1 MAANSQP
8 RYLHMDFRE
17 FVRYHKSYLIFFGII
32 IVAMLAVDGFLLYK
46 KSKYISERDRLRA
59 GMSDFEREKTDVA
72 LQSEESRIKT
82 MVALIRRQ
90 AKVDKRIHLAIST
103 DSGRM
108 YLEREGALLR
118 GLVIQVGPG
127 KRVGVPPDTVYLAV
141 PRGERSIQR
150 ILRAD
155 DGWEVPEWVY
165 SDRRLVVPAERTVK
179 GALGPVAIILNG
191 GTVIYSPPTA
201 GPLNDSTYV
210 MPGSVRAS
218 SVDLKA
224 IAPNLKEGMTVYFY

>member
-1 MAANSQP
+1 
-8 RYLHMDFRE
+8 MDFRQ
-17 FVRYHKSYLIFFGII
+17 FARYHKSYLIFFGII

-46 KSKYISERDRLRA
+46 RSKYAAERDRLRA

-72 LQSEESRIKT
+72 LQSEESRLKT

-90 AKVDKRIHLAIST
+90 SKVDKKIHLAIST

-118 GLVIQVGPG
+118 GFPVQVGQG

-141 PRGERSIQR
+141 PRGERSVQR
-150 ILRAD
+150 IMRAD
-155 DGWEVPEWVY
+155 DGWEIPAWVY
-165 SDRRLVVPAERTVK
+165 ADRGLAVPADRTVK
-179 GALGPVAIILNG
+179 GALGPIAIILNG
-191 GTVIYSPPTA
+191 GIVIYSPPSA
-201 GPLNDSTYV
+201 GPLNDSSYV

-224 IAPNLKEGMTVYFY
+224 VAPNLKEGMTVYFY